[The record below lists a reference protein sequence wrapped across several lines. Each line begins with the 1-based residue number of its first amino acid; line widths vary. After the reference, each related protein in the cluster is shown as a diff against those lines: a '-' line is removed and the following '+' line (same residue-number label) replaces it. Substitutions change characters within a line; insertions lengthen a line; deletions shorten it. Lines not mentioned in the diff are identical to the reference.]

1 MYVCVLSVLSNGL
14 SCTAEVAGV
23 CAVQVLLDWR
33 GHLKLTDLGLCKKV
47 DMGGDTAHS
56 VAADAVTVNV
66 HAATATSE
74 GMPGAGDRKTDAD
87 GLRTSAPPPAP
98 ALEPAASSAPGG
110 TKPTHRDRG
119 LVYSTVGT
127 PDYIAPEVLL
137 QRGYG
142 KSCDWWSLGV
152 IMYECLVGYTPFYAE
167 EPVLTCRKILRWQQF
182 LEVPAD
188 VECKLSENCLSFL
201 FSLMTDVNR
210 RIGE

>member
-1 MYVCVLSVLSNGL
+1 M
-14 SCTAEVAGV
+14 TEIAG
-23 CAVQVLLDWR
+23 CCHEQVLLDWR

-47 DMGGDTAHS
+47 DMGGDSAHS
-56 VAADAVTVNV
+56 VPADTAPINV
-66 HAATATSE
+66 HAAAGCNEDGKGALEMSL
-74 GMPGAGDRKTDAD
+74 GAGDRRSDVD
-87 GLRTSAPPPAP
+87 GMDTSAPPPAASPAP

-188 VECKLSENCLSFL
+188 VECKLSENCLSFM
-201 FSLMTDVNR
+201 FSLLTDVNR
-210 RIGE
+210 RIGA